1 MMHNACTCCNW
12 QVGEQFLQL
21 QDDTWV
27 VLDAGQDI
35 EDLHAQVSCKKGER
49 GKGAGHQ
56 FLVLQALCASGA
68 SG

>member
-27 VLDAGQDI
+27 VLDAGQGI

-49 GKGAGHQ
+49 GQGTS
-56 FLVLQALCASGA
+56 F
-68 SG
+68 